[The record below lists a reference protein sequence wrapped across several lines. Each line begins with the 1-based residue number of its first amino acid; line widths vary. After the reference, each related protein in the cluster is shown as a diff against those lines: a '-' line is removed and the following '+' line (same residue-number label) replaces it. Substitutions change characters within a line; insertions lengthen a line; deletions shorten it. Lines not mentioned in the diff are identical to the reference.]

1 MAKGLQKKLV
11 LILILLTVSAMA
23 VVGVVLVNSVTSF
36 FHTDFLKQLDTFFSK
51 EMIDS
56 LKQSAMEEN
65 PAESLQKKLSLYST
79 RLGID
84 TYRNFYILS
93 GDGAFLA
100 GSNSELGQNLEM
112 TPNLV
117 AAINGNA
124 DNKISVA
131 SNFMDYARE
140 ITVDNGN
147 KYIIYIKDTK
157 QEIRDLTWVIVV
169 IIVQTLFFALII
181 AFILSFFLAKT
192 ITNPIQKIT
201 QGALKI
207 ADGDFSLKLDVSASD
222 EIGTLASTFNDMAN
236 VLEETL
242 NNIEGERNKLK
253 TIFLYMTDG
262 VVAFDENGMLLHIN
276 KTASEMLGKE
286 YVENQSTFDDMFLN
300 ISSESFNSI
309 RSHVDKTTIIK
320 ELSVNNK
327 ILRCDFARYSSGLT
341 QQSSGVIV
349 VMHDITE
356 QQKIEASR
364 KEFIANVSHE
374 LRTPLTNVKS
384 YTETV
389 LENAELDPEIRN
401 KFLNVVINEA
411 DRMIRI
417 VKDLLILSK
426 LDNKK
431 MDLKIESFSVRGV
444 INSAYEA
451 MLIEAKR
458 RSQEMELK
466 VHDNIPE
473 IQGDRQRI
481 EQVFINIISNA
492 IKYTP
497 DKGKIKIEA
506 KPDKEYVIVSITD
519 TGIGIPKEDLP
530 RIFERFYRVDKARS
544 REMGGT
550 GLGLSIAKEIVEE
563 HGGDISI
570 SSVFKKGTTVTIRL
584 PYAKQVALDD

>member
-1 MAKGLQKKLV
+1 
-11 LILILLTVSAMA
+11 
-23 VVGVVLVNSVTSF
+23 
-36 FHTDFLKQLDTFFSK
+36 
-51 EMIDS
+51 
-56 LKQSAMEEN
+56 
-65 PAESLQKKLSLYST
+65 
-79 RLGID
+79 
-84 TYRNFYILS
+84 
-93 GDGAFLA
+93 
-100 GSNSELGQNLEM
+100 
-112 TPNLV
+112 
-117 AAINGNA
+117 
-124 DNKISVA
+124 
-131 SNFMDYARE
+131 
-140 ITVDNGN
+140 
-147 KYIIYIKDTK
+147 
-157 QEIRDLTWVIVV
+157 
-169 IIVQTLFFALII
+169 
-181 AFILSFFLAKT
+181 
-192 ITNPIQKIT
+192 
-201 QGALKI
+201 
-207 ADGDFSLKLDVSASD
+207 
-222 EIGTLASTFNDMAN
+222 
-236 VLEETL
+236 
-242 NNIEGERNKLK
+242 
-253 TIFLYMTDG
+253 MTDG